1 MREAHPLEEEPPR
14 RLDAPR
20 VAAPVSQ
27 PQGSKLPVELEALGG
42 GEVDVA
48 ALLDLGEEPG
58 LDL

>member
-1 MREAHPLEEEPPR
+1 
-14 RLDAPR
+14 
-20 VAAPVSQ
+20 VSQ